1 MRYYF
6 PRYIWSK
13 LRSGCLELRVETE
26 RWERLTVAGVQR
38 PVPRWARRCTLCYS
52 EVEDAAHVMFRCP
65 AYEKQRAAFWLGSE
79 LESNVEQVAR
89 QVLRGQR
96 GQEHVL

>member
-1 MRYYF
+1 M
-6 PRYIWSK
+6 
-13 LRSGCLELRVETE
+13 V
-26 RWERLTVAGVQR
+26 GVQR
-38 PVPRWARRCTLCYS
+38 LVPRWARRCTLCYS

-89 QVLRGQR
+89 QVLRRQR
-96 GQEHVL
+96 GQEHVLWKWMMEGPGTRLAMGYLEQIMNKRAGVTWC